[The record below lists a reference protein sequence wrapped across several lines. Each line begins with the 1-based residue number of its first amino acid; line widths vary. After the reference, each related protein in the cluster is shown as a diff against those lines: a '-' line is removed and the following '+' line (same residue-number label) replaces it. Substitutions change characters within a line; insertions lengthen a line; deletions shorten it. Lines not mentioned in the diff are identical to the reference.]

1 MRRGRH
7 EFRLTVW
14 TFVAPVALVAA
25 VLVVVNIA
33 QDVIEDRSNVEAT
46 LQSASARPAG
56 GTTSA
61 GAEGP
66 STAGGG
72 GGQQR
77 RFYVIEPGDTLSDI
91 AARFDTTEE
100 RLQELN
106 EDIDPLALRPGQ
118 RIRIS

>member
-25 VLVVVNIA
+25 VLVVINIA
-33 QDVIEDRSNVEAT
+33 QDVIDDRSNVEAT
-46 LQSASARPAG
+46 LQSATARPAG
-56 GTTSA
+56 GTTSQ
-61 GAEGP
+61 GAEGT
-66 STAGGG
+66 STAGG
-72 GGQQR
+72 QQER
-77 RFYVIEPGDTLSDI
+77 RFYVIEAGDTLSAI